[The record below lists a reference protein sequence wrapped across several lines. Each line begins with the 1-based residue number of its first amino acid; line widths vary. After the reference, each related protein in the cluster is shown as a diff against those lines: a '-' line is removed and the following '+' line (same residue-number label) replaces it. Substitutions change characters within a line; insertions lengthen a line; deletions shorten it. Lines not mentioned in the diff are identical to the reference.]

1 MSPQCKFTTILKRNN
16 IWYADGE
23 KEEIYLEQIQ
33 VDAKSF
39 FKNSSLLISDNQS
52 SYNEIQP
59 VPELVNESLQWVLL

>member
-1 MSPQCKFTTILKRNN
+1 MSPQCKFTTILKRNS
-16 IWYADGE
+16 ISYADGE